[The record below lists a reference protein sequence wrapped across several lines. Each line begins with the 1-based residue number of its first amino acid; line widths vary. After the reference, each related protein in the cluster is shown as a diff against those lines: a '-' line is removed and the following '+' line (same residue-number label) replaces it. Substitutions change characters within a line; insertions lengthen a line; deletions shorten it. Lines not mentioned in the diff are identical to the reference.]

1 MTENFLKFLLF
12 YPANNEI
19 SKAGKFEII
28 YSIFW
33 IFLKHFLLNLLFCN
47 KKVRQ
52 FRKKII
58 CLSLLFFIYIPWC
71 YIYVVLHIWRIYELF
86 KGKLIP
92 FRSAFFIRQKKM
104 SQKADGILLK
114 ILLSWIA
121 SEFTTSQICVYVY
134 YKKMSKIKG
143 GK

>member
-1 MTENFLKFLLF
+1 MTEIFLKFLLF

-28 YSIFW
+28 YSIFL

-92 FRSAFFIRQKKM
+92 FRSAFFIRQKNVSKSRWNFAQDFAELDCIRIYNVANM
-104 SQKADGILLK
+104 
-114 ILLSWIA
+114 
-121 SEFTTSQICVYVY
+121 CVCVLQENVQN
-134 YKKMSKIKG
+134 KR